1 MSDLSRQLKSQLD
14 RRREEVEA
22 RSRRDK
28 QNFYQTLFERDMEA
42 HKQSR
47 LQQKTQGTVFST
59 SYISKCIRKISSG
72 IQNFKKPVDP
82 HSAVEGQ
89 IANSPTKWNFSATAI
104 ATCFYVAE
112 ASVSFKKKT
121 LKSFSGASDLAHIFH
136 NNAE

>member
-1 MSDLSRQLKSQLD
+1 MSDLSRQLQSQLD

-47 LQQKTQGTVFST
+47 LQLKIQGTDFST

-72 IQNFKKPVDP
+72 LTFPKNFKKPVGL
-82 HSAVEGQ
+82 HSAVERQ
-89 IANSPTKWNFSATAI
+89 IDPTKWNFSATA
-104 ATCFYVAE
+104 TCFYVAD

-136 NNAE
+136 SNAE